1 MALTADQATE
11 FLNTYGIEMPEF
23 LLAAVLEMANSRNEC
38 LELNYSP
45 AIITV
50 LQSFLLG
57 MFSLAQGGRM
67 VTSQRAVNGASRSF
81 QYKTTAELWRGMG
94 SIIAKFDK
102 NYCLTDIIPDDPS
115 SINFVGIWVG
125 KANTCMGGER

>member
-1 MALTADQATE
+1 MALTAAQATE

-45 AIITV
+45 AVITL

-67 VTSQRAVNGASRSF
+67 VTSQRAPNGAARSF
-81 QYKTTAELWRGMG
+81 QYKNTAELWRGMG
-94 SIIAKFDK
+94 GVLSKFDVH
-102 NYCLTDIIPDDPS
+102 NCLTDIIPADPS
-115 SINFVGIWVG
+115 NANFVGIWVG
-125 KANTCMGGER
+125 KAPTCMGGDR